1 MEWIGRPAAR
11 LFSSEWGV
19 VGRRLVHVLR
29 RVLHFEGGYLQGR
42 VCCNPHTPPPA
53 SHLYFHAKDVGVGF
67 VGTYEGDHRADCHR
81 IVRQKKPYASRDFEE
96 IGGYLKTSGPLPKE
110 GRREHEGIVSDQGVH
125 LAEHLSLGTACSRR
139 PISLADVHGP
149 R

>member
-67 VGTYEGDHRADCHR
+67 VGTYEGD
-81 IVRQKKPYASRDFEE
+81 Q
-96 IGGYLKTSGPLPKE
+96 
-110 GRREHEGIVSDQGVH
+110 
-125 LAEHLSLGTACSRR
+125 AELTATVLLGKRSLTLHATLRK
-139 PISLADVHGP
+139 LADI
-149 R
+149 